1 MPTKLD
7 LCTYFLDYSDSVG
20 TIIGYLSII
29 SENYLPSWKFEV
41 VVVVI
46 FGIAYNNALLHAL
59 LLQQFNS
66 FVNST

>member
-29 SENYLPSWKFEV
+29 SENYLPS
-41 VVVVI
+41 
-46 FGIAYNNALLHAL
+46 
-59 LLQQFNS
+59 
-66 FVNST
+66 